1 MNEITESADQ
11 GQEKSV
17 LTEPDP
23 TPIAGEEPAV
33 VAPPAAAVD
42 PEPES
47 LDTTEVESDFESS
60 PPMPGPNHV
69 GQVPPPVAPP
79 TGTRRPRGRS
89 AWLMGLLAVVL
100 VASSAGITYLLTTR
114 QDSTTTATT
123 VATAGE
129 GQDSTPIV
137 PGEEPVADAAEVILP
152 SVVQIQSA
160 DGVGSGV
167 VYDADGLIITAA
179 HVVAGNDTVTVR
191 LNDGEQI
198 QGTVLG
204 GTSDADVALVKVE
217 RTGLTPATLALD
229 STPRVGEMAIA
240 VGSPW
245 ALQGTVTAGIVSAVN
260 QPIGCLQ
267 PGGNCRSLLQTD
279 AAINPGNSGG
289 ALVDRQGRLIGIN
302 VSIFSAS
309 GANDGVGFAVPV
321 SVANDIAQAVING
334 EDLGTAYLGV
344 VGRNVDSG
352 RAGAMITEV
361 APDSG
366 ASQAGVQVGDL
377 VISLDGVPVQGIDDL
392 AAQVRTHRPG
402 TTVDMTVV
410 RNGQEMTLSVTL
422 GDLPDNLG

>member
-1 MNEITESADQ
+1 MNESTDPADQ
-11 GQEKSV
+11 AQENSV

-23 TPIAGEEPAV
+23 TPIEEDPRATF
-33 VAPPAAAVD
+33 APAVD
-42 PEPES
+42 PAPES
-47 LDTTEVESDFESS
+47 VDVSDLEPGVESTPS
-60 PPMPGPNHV
+60 MPGPNHV

-79 TGTRRPRGRS
+79 TVTRRPRGRS
-89 AWLMGLLAVVL
+89 AWLMVLLAVVL

-114 QDSTTTATT
+114 QETATTATT
-123 VATAGE
+123 VASANE

-137 PGEEPVADAAEVILP
+137 AGGEPVADAAEVILP

-167 VYDADGLIITAA
+167 VYNSDGLIITAA
-179 HVVAGNDTVTVR
+179 HVVAGNDTVTVV
-191 LNDGEQI
+191 LNDGEQV
-198 QGTVLG
+198 QGSVLG
-204 GTSDADVALVKVE
+204 GTSDADVALVKVD
-217 RTGLTPATLALD
+217 RTDLQAAELALD

-245 ALQGTVTAGIVSAVN
+245 GLQGTVTAGIVSAVN

-344 VGRNVDSG
+344 VGRDVDSG

-366 ASQAGVQVGDL
+366 ADQAGIEVGDL
-377 VISLDGVPVQGIDDL
+377 VVSLDGVPVQGIEGL

-410 RNGQEMTLSVTL
+410 RNGQETTLSVTF
-422 GDLPDNLG
+422 GDLPANLG

>member
-1 MNEITESADQ
+1 MTQPGPGSDDISDKDEARSDIEEVTPEADS
-11 GQEKSV
+11 GDGDRV
-17 LTEPDP
+17 DP
-23 TPIAGEEPAV
+23 TFETGED
-33 VAPPAAAVD
+33 APP
-42 PEPES
+42 EPP
-47 LDTTEVESDFESS
+47 T
-60 PPMPGPNHV
+60 PGPAYV
-69 GQVPPPVAPP
+69 GHVPPPPP
-79 TGTRRPRGRS
+79 PVSGRPRGRS
-89 AWLMGLLAVVL
+89 MWLMVLLAVVL
-100 VASSAGITYLLTTR
+100 VASSAGITYLITT
-114 QDSTTTATT
+114 QQDDSTTPTT
-123 VATAGE
+123 VASASAD
-129 GQDSTPIV
+129 QNATPIAV
-137 PGEEPVADAAEVILP
+137 GEEPVADAAEVILP

-167 VYDADGLIITAA
+167 IYDSDGLIITAA

-191 LNDGEQI
+191 FNDGEQV

-204 GTSDADVALVKVE
+204 GTSDADVALVKVD
-217 RTGLTPATLALD
+217 RTGLQAAELALD
-229 STPRVGEMAIA
+229 NTPRVGQMAIA
-240 VGSPW
+240 IGSPW
-245 ALQGTVTAGIVSAVN
+245 DLQGTVTSGIVSAVN

-289 ALVDRQGRLIGIN
+289 ALVDRQGRLLGIN

-344 VGRNVDSG
+344 VGKNVDSG
-352 RAGAMITEV
+352 RAGAMISEV

-366 ASQAGVQVGDL
+366 AAQAGVEVDDL

-402 TTVDMTVV
+402 TTVDMVVV